1 MTLSSK
7 PLYFLPLLAVL
18 LAGAQAPFSLL
29 SAQSAG
35 AVDYAR
41 EIQPILESRCYL
53 CHGTAAQLGEF
64 RLDRKAEALRG
75 GGSGVPAIVPG
86 ESGQSLLIRYVSGA
100 DEKLI
105 MPPEGPRLTTEQV
118 ASLRTWID
126 QGAAWPDDG
135 SEAVS
140 DDGSGGE
147 HAAKPDGRDHW
158 AFQPRGKPEPSKV
171 ASAALRE
178 RVQNPIDR
186 FVFAKLEGR
195 GWKPNPHAKPHQV
208 LRRSYLDLIGLPPT
222 IAEQDAFYA
231 DPSPKALA
239 GIVDDLLAR
248 PGYGERWGRHWLDLA
263 RFAETN
269 GYERDA
275 TKPHVWRFRDYVIR
289 AFNDDKPYDRF
300 VLEQLAGD
308 ELPDRNAETLIATGY
323 NRLGPWDDEPADPA
337 TDRYDQ
343 LDDLVSTTAQVY
355 LGLTLGCA
363 RCHNHKFEPLSAQDY
378 YSFLAIFNPL
388 QRPQDGRREL
398 DLPIGKPAQ
407 IERLNRRDAKI
418 KPLEEVIAKIREDVR
433 KDFLA
438 RGETNLD
445 AEVLAA
451 FRADPREW
459 TPEQRDLV
467 KKHQTQL
474 DTEIALAFPPDK
486 RRRIES
492 LEQIICELSEETPDL
507 PRGYFL
513 NEPEPK
519 PPVTH
524 LLIRGKAG
532 AHGPAVEA
540 AVPAILDPAGK
551 ALATAAVYEDGPKPD
566 TTLQRLRLARWIAS
580 SDNPLTARVIVNRVW
595 QFHFGEGLVRTPS
608 DFGVMGDEPTHPDLL
623 DWLANWFVDNG
634 WSFKKLHRLIMTS
647 AAYSMSKSW
656 NDEYG
661 EVDPES
667 RLLWRFPYRRLEV
680 EAIRDSMLAVS
691 GELNREMYG
700 PSMYP
705 FVPAPA
711 LEGHPDPDKIWKPF
725 REDEASRRTIYAF
738 VKRSMIVPMLE
749 VLDLC
754 DTTRTSARRV
764 NTSVAP
770 QALTLFNGDFVNR
783 QARHWARRLVAE
795 VGGDAERQIELAYRL
810 ALARPPTRKERRSLM
825 EFRERE
831 SSKLR
836 QEQPDIT
843 PDDVDRKALVQMCRV
858 ILNLNEF
865 VYTD

>member
-29 SAQSAG
+29 SAQPAG
-35 AVDYAR
+35 AADYAR
-41 EIQPILESRCYL
+41 DIQPIFESRCYL

-105 MPPEGPRLTTEQV
+105 MPPEGPRLTPEQV
-118 ASLRTWID
+118 ASLRAWID
-126 QGAAWPDDG
+126 QGAVWPED
-135 SEAVS
+135 AS
-140 DDGSGGE
+140 DDRSAGD

-158 AFQPRGKPEPSKV
+158 AFQPRGEPEPPKV

-195 GWKPNPHAKPHQV
+195 GWKPNPRAKPHQL
-208 LRRSYLDLIGLPPT
+208 LRRTYLDLIGLPPT

-275 TKPHVWRFRDYVIR
+275 TKPYVWRFRDYVIR

-398 DLPIGKPAQ
+398 DLPIGKPAE

-433 KDFLA
+433 KDFLT

-445 AEVLAA
+445 AEVLEA

-492 LEQIICELSEETPDL
+492 LEQIVCELSEETPDL

-532 AHGPAVEA
+532 AHGPPVQA

-551 ALATAAVYEDGPKPD
+551 ALATAVVYEDGPTD
-566 TTLQRLRLARWIAS
+566 TTLQRLRLARWIVS

-608 DFGVMGDEPTHPDLL
+608 DFGVMGDEPTHPELL

-647 AAYSMSKSW
+647 AAYAMSKSW

-661 EVDPES
+661 QADPES

-691 GELNREMYG
+691 GRLNREMYG

-795 VGGDAERQIELAYRL
+795 VGGDPERQIERAYRL

-836 QEQPDIT
+836 QEQPDLT

>member
-1 MTLSSK
+1 MTYSSK
-7 PLYFLPLLAVL
+7 LRYFLPIALSLFVWGAFLLPA
-18 LAGAQAPFSLL
+18 ASP
-29 SAQSAG
+29 QSDSNRSISSKVAY
-35 AVDYAR
+35 DSD
-41 EIQPILESRCYL
+41 IQPLFESRCYL
-53 CHGTAAQLGEF
+53 CHGAAAQLGEF
-64 RLDRKAEALRG
+64 RLDRKADALRG

-86 ESGQSLLIRYVSGA
+86 KSAQSLLIRYVSGV
-100 DEKLI
+100 DEKLV
-105 MPPEGPRLTTEQV
+105 MPPEGQRLTTEQV
-118 ASLRTWID
+118 ALLRTWID
-126 QGAAWPDDG
+126 EGAAWPDDG
-135 SEAVS
+135 SV
-140 DDGSGGE
+140 DE
-147 HAAKPDGRDHW
+147 HAAIPDGRDHW
-158 AFQPRGKPEPSKV
+158 AFQPRTNPELPEV
-171 ASAALRE
+171 EPAAFR
-178 RVQNPIDR
+178 RRIQNPIDQ
-186 FVFAKLEGR
+186 FVFAKLEAR
-195 GWKPNPHAKPHQV
+195 GWKPNPRAKPHQL
-208 LRRSYLDLIGLPPT
+208 LRRTYLDLIGLPAT
-222 IAEQDAFYA
+222 IAEQDAFYN
-231 DPSPKALA
+231 DPSPEALA
-239 GIVDDLLAR
+239 ARVDDLLAR
-248 PGYGERWGRHWLDLA
+248 PGYGERWGRHWLDLV
-263 RFAETN
+263 RYAETN

-275 TKPHVWRFRDYVIR
+275 IKPHVWRFRDYVIR
-289 AFNDDKPYDRF
+289 AFNDDKPFDRF
-300 VLEQLAGD
+300 VVEQLAGD
-308 ELPDRNAETLIATGY
+308 ELADRDAETLTATGY

-378 YSFLAIFNPL
+378 YSFLAIFDPL
-388 QRPQDGRREL
+388 QRPRNGRREL
-398 DLPIGKPAQ
+398 ALPIGKPAEV
-407 IERLNRRDAKI
+407 ERVNRRDAKI

-433 KDFLA
+433 KDFLV
-438 RGETNLD
+438 RGESKLG
-445 AEVLAA
+445 AEVTKA
-451 FRADPREW
+451 FRTNPRELSV
-459 TPEQRDLV
+459 EQRKLV
-467 KKHQTQL
+467 KKHQTDL
-474 DTEIALAFPPDK
+474 DVEIARWFPRDK

-492 LEQIICELSEETPDL
+492 LENIICELQEETPDL

-513 NEPEPK
+513 NEPEPE

-532 AHGPAVEA
+532 SHGPEVEA
-540 AVPAILDPAGK
+540 AVPAVLNSVWTP
-551 ALATAAVYEDGPKPD
+551 LATPALHQSGSKPE
-566 TTLQRLRLARWIAS
+566 TSRRRLSLARWIA
-580 SDNPLTARVIVNRVW
+580 DPANPLTARVIVNRVW

-608 DFGVMGDEPTHPDLL
+608 DFGVMGQEPTHPELL

-634 WSFKKLHRLIMTS
+634 WSLKKLHRLIMTS
-647 AAYSMSKSW
+647 ATYAMSKSW
-656 NDEYG
+656 SDAYG

-691 GELNREMYG
+691 GRLNREMYG

-783 QARHWARRLVAE
+783 QARHWARRLVEEA
-795 VGGDAERQIELAYRL
+795 GSDPNRQIERAYRL
-810 ALARPPTRKERRSLM
+810 ALARPPTEKERRSLI
-825 EFRERE
+825 EFRARE
-831 SSKLR
+831 SKKLR
-836 QEQPDIT
+836 QEQPDLL
-843 PDDVDRKALVQMCRV
+843 PDEVEHKALVQICRV